1 MTPTDK
7 QETPE
12 HFVTVIGSLADYSED
27 GSFTDKTYKEA
38 VEYAKSWREEARQQA
53 IPAQELERAE
63 LKAYE
68 RGLKAGIEDEREKHQ
83 TILDKMAKNMA
94 DSSHRLEYGCANEV
108 KEAVKEQKA
117 KDAKIARESKLKL
130 LDDEGWNP
138 ACDHIIK
145 AIEKP

>member
-1 MTPTDK
+1 MIKDS
-7 QETPE
+7 ETPE

-27 GSFTDKTYKEA
+27 GSFTDETYKEA

-108 KEAVKEQKA
+108 KAERKRCAETAYKTGRDFQNDDMPPMKVAEQ
-117 KDAKIARESKLKL
+117 IGYR
-130 LDDEGWNP
+130 
-138 ACDHIIK
+138 
-145 AIEKP
+145 IEKP